1 MNEEVKNEEVKEF
14 DPFEATFSKH
24 DQMNQEAENSQGFS
38 GMEFE
43 QIVYEGLAVSKS
55 VIFRVLGYPAEYR
68 KNPTDAKLIFQ
79 SKIIKDDGKGYIVI
93 NWPYVEV
100 RGKYKPDPDW
110 VLSKLMNK
118 VLERKFVAYT
128 EKDIDGKEV
137 FVDASDGK
145 IKNKRGYTGVSHD
158 IHTQT
163 ESYNR
168 IKNNKKKTET
178 KNYRSFSPTP
188 RVLMNILSR
197 MDDWCKENKH
207 SKVLSTKVGEQEVDD
222 NGTKKK
228 ILYPETGISQTMYN
242 AFLGYIRDTCRTWV
256 DRDFIIT
263 RTHTNDMYSQT
274 IVDATTNKLMKQGNP
289 SLWPKIS
296 EHPTTEEELAYELF
310 DFDNLFR
317 VASYRKLKKNL
328 SGLFKLY
335 DAEFNDTLYEELV
348 RLAQIEEQEN
358 KDNKASEQSDEADD
372 NEPPFDADTPETA
385 TQEEVKKERKPREA
399 VNASAVDLSILSF
412 WSSLAKED
420 KEDMT
425 KFTEKI
431 ENDELVFKA
440 NTALAPCI
448 ACNKPLPNTVLRC
461 PFCDTEM

>member
-1 MNEEVKNEEVKEF
+1 MSKEEVKEVTQEF
-14 DPFEATFSKH
+14 DPFAATFEKH
-24 DQMNQEAENSQGFS
+24 DQMAQEAESSNNFS

-43 QIVYEGLAVSKS
+43 QIVYEGLAVNKP
-55 VIFRVLGYPAEYR
+55 VIFRVMGYPAEYR
-68 KNPTDAKLIFQ
+68 QKPTDAKLIFQ
-79 SKIIKDDGKGYIVI
+79 SKIVKDDGKGYVII

-100 RGKYKPDPDW
+100 RGRYKPDPDW
-110 VLSKLMNK
+110 VMSKLMNK

-128 EKDIDGKEV
+128 EKDVDGSDV
-137 FVDASDGK
+137 FVDSSDGK

-158 IHTQT
+158 IHTHT

-178 KNYRSFSPTP
+178 KSFRSFNPAP
-188 RVLMNILSR
+188 RILMNVISR

-207 SKVLSTKVGEQEVDD
+207 TKVLSTKVGEGEIED
-222 NGTKKK
+222 NGVKKK
-228 ILYPETGISQTMYN
+228 IFYPETGISQSMYN
-242 AFLGYIRDTCRTWV
+242 SFLGYIRDTCRTWV

-263 RTHTNDMYSQT
+263 RTHVNDKYSQT
-274 IVDATTNKLMKQGNP
+274 IVDGTTNKLMKQGDP
-289 SLWPKIS
+289 KLWPMIS
-296 EHPTTEEELAYELF
+296 ELPTTEEELSYEMY
-310 DFDNLFR
+310 DFDKLFK
-317 VASYRKLKKNL
+317 VSSYKKLKTNL

-335 DAEFNDTLYEELV
+335 DAEFNDNLYEELL
-348 RLAQIEEQEN
+348 RLAKIEEEEN
-358 KDNKASEQSDEADD
+358 KNNKEAEENDVEID
-372 NEPPFDADTPETA
+372 TPPFDEDTSIKT
-385 TQEEVKKERKPREA
+385 EEIKKERKPREA
-399 VNASAVDLSILSF
+399 VVVNTPAVDLSILPF

-420 KEDMT
+420 KEDMI

-448 ACNKPLPNTVLRC
+448 ACEKLLPNTVLRC